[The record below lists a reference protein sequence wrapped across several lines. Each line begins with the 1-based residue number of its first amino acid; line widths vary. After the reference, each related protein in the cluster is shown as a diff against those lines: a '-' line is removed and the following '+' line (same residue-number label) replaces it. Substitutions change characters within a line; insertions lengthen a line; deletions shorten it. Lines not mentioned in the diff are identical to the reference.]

1 MKNIIKVYVA
11 TALMMLL
18 PIKSFT
24 QPTPISGNETTV
36 SFDITTID
44 NFDERIFFLYNLVT
58 DGRFEVITS
67 ENDGVFVVSAS
78 DAFEGIGLRAT
89 FADFREQNNL
99 DFLAMSKEQA
109 AEVAAEYKGM
119 LPFEFTSSLM
129 MDYYIRS
136 RQNNTCANADP
147 FCTDN
152 GMYEFPAGVNA
163 GSGET
168 GPYYDCLYTTPNP
181 AWYYMRILN
190 PGNID
195 IYMYSTPQVDIDF
208 CCWGP
213 FADPITPCPN
223 GLTSDKVVSCSYST
237 SWNEHCL
244 IPSTA
249 QTGEYYILVIT
260 NYSNSTC
267 NINFSKVAGTGTT
280 DCGILPPLV
289 DNNGPYCVGETI
301 SLTAN
306 GQSGASYSWTGPGGF
321 TSTQQNPTRPNC
333 TMAMAGTYTCTIAV
347 GSATNSATTEV
358 IIYPMPT
365 ANFTFTTV
373 CVGNA
378 TQFTNTSTTNPA
390 GQTINS
396 FEWTFGDGQTGTG
409 ANPTHTYAQAG
420 TYQVTLTVSTG
431 GHCTSTKTQTVTVNP
446 QPTANFTATTVCQ
459 GTATQFTSTSTGQGI
474 TSYQWNFGDGQ
485 TGTGQNV
492 THTYA
497 QAGTYQVTLTVN
509 GDCSDDVT
517 LPVTVNP
524 QPTANFTATTVCQG
538 TATQFT
544 STATGQG
551 ITSYQWNFGDGQTG
565 TGANPTHTY
574 AQSGTYQVTLTV
586 NTNGNCSDDVT
597 LPVTVNA
604 VPTSNFTYTSVCRGN
619 PTQFTST
626 ATGQG
631 ITSYQWNFG
640 DGQTGTG
647 QNVTHTYAQAGDY
660 QVTLTV
666 TTNGNCSDQKT
677 QTVPVY
683 ASPVASATAQPNTVM
698 YGATSN
704 LSANAG
710 ATGTFNF
717 HWEPANMVVN
727 PDNQTTATVP
737 LQNTQTYTVTVT
749 NPQGGCTSTAQVTV
763 SIDGSNMSAMASAD
777 QNSLCIGESTT
788 LHALPSGGTG
798 NYTFSWTPANTLS
811 NANIQDPVATPPL
824 GSTTYTC
831 HVSDGYTDVNVSV
844 TIVVHPNVESDIYQT
859 ICENDHFDFFGESLQ
874 APGVYDHTLQTQFG
888 CDSVVHLHL
897 ANWDIYETPVSDRFC
912 ENETYSFYGQTI
924 SEPGVYYHTLESVHG
939 CDSVIRINLTTNP
952 VYEFELFESTCE
964 GGPGYFFNGDYLHP
978 RPEPYYYNF
987 ETTLGCDSLIILH
1000 VGESEYNSRSYN
1012 VSICAE
1018 EYTWASNGIT
1028 FYESGVYY
1036 DTIHYEESCDSTLIL
1051 NLELRPSHQTDIVMT
1066 SCDDYRWQN
1075 DEYHVDMTFSES
1087 TVYTQHYINAYGC
1100 ESEATLYLT
1109 INDHDEYEFT
1119 VGDDENCDEYFWDPG
1134 GHEIVY
1140 TDHEGLVYDMSGVY
1154 HRTYKNQADC
1164 DSLVTMNVR
1173 FEYTPHPTPIYPMD
1187 ANNGAPHWVVTATE
1201 FQINSYDFNLWDE
1214 NPNCHW
1220 DTVTWT
1226 CEGAPEWVL
1235 EPFGAKAKCCK
1246 VYVLNHL
1253 DDTVWLTA
1261 RAFNRCAPHDG
1272 VEQRYW
1278 LIPSFYGVDENEP
1291 QCEFCS
1297 FDVLPNPNK
1306 GQMTLNFEYLTGKVN
1321 VRVYDMR
1328 GTLIDQFTTF
1338 NGNGPSQ
1345 YTYNMRTKSDGIY
1358 FFVATS
1364 KEGTVAKKVVIQK

>member
-1 MKNIIKVYVA
+1 MKNIIKLFVA
-11 TALMMLL
+11 ITLMMLM
-18 PIKSFT
+18 PFKSFT
-24 QPTPISGNETTV
+24 QPTRMAINEPTI
-36 SFDITTID
+36 SFDITEIA
-44 NFDERIFFLYNLVT
+44 NFDERIFFLYNLTT

-67 ENDGVFVVSAS
+67 ENDGIFVVSAS
-78 DAFEGIGLRAT
+78 DAFEGIDLRST
-89 FADFREQNNL
+89 FADFREQNAN
-99 DFLAMSKEQA
+99 DFRGMTKEQA
-109 AEVAAEYKGM
+109 AEVAGEYKGL

-163 GSGET
+163 GSGES
-168 GPYYDCLYTTPNP
+168 GPAYDCLYSTPNP

-190 PGNID
+190 PGDID

-213 FADPITPCPN
+213 FTDPTTPCPN
-223 GLTSDKVVSCSYST
+223 GLTSNKVVSCSYSIYAT
-237 SWNEHCL
+237 EHCL

-249 QTGEYYILVIT
+249 QTGEYYILIIT
-260 NYSNSTC
+260 NYSNSAC
-267 NINFSKVAGTGTT
+267 NISFSKVAGTGTT

-301 SLTAN
+301 MLTAN
-306 GQSGASYSWTGPGGF
+306 GQSGASYSWSGPGGF
-321 TSTQQNPTRPNC
+321 SSTLQNPSRPNC
-333 TMAMAGTYTCTIAV
+333 TMAMAGTYTCTIAL

-358 IIYPMPT
+358 VIYPMPT
-365 ANFTFTTV
+365 ANFTYTTV

-378 TQFTNTSTTNPA
+378 TLFTSTSTTNPS
-390 GQTINS
+390 GQQI
-396 FEWTFGDGQTGTG
+396 Q
-409 ANPTHTYAQAG
+409 
-420 TYQVTLTVSTG
+420 
-431 GHCTSTKTQTVTVNP
+431 
-446 QPTANFTATTVCQ
+446 
-459 GTATQFTSTSTGQGI
+459 
-474 TSYQWNFGDGQ
+474 SYQWNFGDGQ

-497 QAGTYQVTLTVN
+497 NAGTYQVTLTVSCGGHCTN
-509 GDCSDDVT
+509 T
-517 LPVTVNP
+517 KTQTVTVNA
-524 QPTANFTATTVCQG
+524 QPTANFTYTTVCQG
-538 TATQFT
+538 NATQFT
-544 STATGQG
+544 STSTGQG
-551 ITSYQWNFGDGQTG
+551 INSYQWDFGDGQTG
-565 TGANPTHTY
+565 SGQTTTHTY
-574 AQSGTYQVTLTV
+574 AQAGNYQVTLTV
-586 NTNGNCSDDVT
+586 GTAGGACTDDIT

-604 VPTSNFTYTSVCRGN
+604 QPTSNFTYTSVCRGN

-666 TTNGNCSDQKT
+666 NTNGNCSDQKT

-698 YGATSN
+698 YGATST
-704 LSANAG
+704 LTANAG

-727 PDNQTTATVP
+727 PNNQTTATVP
-737 LQNTQTYTVTVT
+737 LQATQTFTVTVT
-749 NPQGGCTSTAQVTV
+749 NPQGGCNSSAQVTV
-763 SIDGSNMSAMASAD
+763 SIDGSSMSATATAD
-777 QNSLCIGESTT
+777 QPSLCIGESTT
-788 LHALPSGGTG
+788 LHATPSGGTG
-798 NYTFSWTPANTLS
+798 NYTYSWTPANTLS
-811 NANIQDPVATPPL
+811 NANIQNPVATPPL

-831 HVSDGYTDVNVSV
+831 HVSDGFTDINVSV
-844 TIVVHPNVESDIYQT
+844 TVVVHPNEEADIYQT
-859 ICENDHFDFFGESLQ
+859 ICENDTYDFFGESLQ
-874 APGVYDHTLQTQFG
+874 TPGVYDHTLQTQYG

-897 ANWDIYETPVSDRFC
+897 SNWEIYETPISDRFC
-912 ENETYSFYGQTI
+912 ENETYSFFGQTI
-924 SEPGVYYHTLESVHG
+924 SEPGVYYHTLESMHG

-964 GGPGYFFNGDYLHP
+964 GGPGYYFNGDYLHP
-978 RPEPYYYNF
+978 RLEPYYYNF

-1000 VGESEYNSRSYN
+1000 VDEAEYNSKSYN
-1012 VSICAE
+1012 VSICAD

-1036 DTIHYEESCDSTLIL
+1036 DTIHFESSCDSTLIL

-1066 SCDDYRWQN
+1066 SCDDYRWHN

-1087 TVYTQHYINAYGC
+1087 TVYTQHYVNTYGC
-1100 ESEATLYLT
+1100 DSEATLYLT

-1119 VGDDENCDEYFWDPG
+1119 VGDEENCDEYFWDPR

-1140 TDHEGLVYDMSGVY
+1140 TDHDDPVYNMTGVY

-1187 ANNGAPHWVVTATE
+1187 ANNDAPHWVVTATE

-1220 DTVTWT
+1220 DTVVWS
-1226 CEGAPEWVL
+1226 CDEAPEWVL
-1235 EPFGAKAKCCK
+1235 EPFGPKAKCCK
-1246 VYVLNHL
+1246 VYVLNFV
-1253 DDTVWLTA
+1253 DDTIWLKA
-1261 RAFNRCAPHDG
+1261 HAFNRCAPNEG
-1272 VEQRYW
+1272 IEQSYF
-1278 LIPSFYGVDENEP
+1278 LFSSFYGVDDNGA
-1291 QCEFCS
+1291 S
-1297 FDVLPNPNK
+1297 TSSATFDVVPNPNN
-1306 GQMTLNFEYLTGKVN
+1306 GQMTLNFEYLTGKVD